1 MVLGLIVVDFMDW
14 DGGVD
19 DGRLDGLLLDDWL
32 DGLVDV
38 VVNVLARQGWCSG
51 RSVLSLSDLF
61 GALELSSLSLES
73 LSHVLIV
80 AVVDLAVLSA
90 NQVVR
95 VLLRKNLTV
104 LDGLDGGV
112 EVILVDLTVDDL
124 LSFLVLCASDMLIHN
139 GRVDSLVDGGLVLSI
154 LGKEVGNCCLR
165 FIHCE

>member
-1 MVLGLIVVDFMDW
+1 VVLGLIVVDFMDW

-112 EVILVDLTVDDL
+112 VVILVNLAVDDL
-124 LSFLVLCASDMLIHN
+124 LGFLVLGAGDVLILNSWVHCL
-139 GRVDSLVDGGLVLSI
+139 VDSGFVLSI
-154 LGKEVGNCCLR
+154 LGEEVGHCGLS
-165 FIHCE
+165 FIHCV